1 MNIEPDI
8 DYKNTPY
15 VALLFYIG
23 GPFVCYPFLSERF
36 RGPGLSSLGEPRPF
50 FVSGP
55 L

>member
-23 GPFVCYPFLSERF
+23 GLLSTIRF
-36 RGPGLSSLGEPRPF
+36 C
-50 FVSGP
+50 
-55 L
+55 